1 MKKIAIS
8 IGDVNG
14 VGIHI
19 ALKEHSNIKKICH
32 PIYCSHQE
40 IFENACDILK
50 FPMPKDMD
58 FCPLDEDVIEILP
71 SHTTAKSGRY
81 SYESFIK
88 ACDLADEKKVDALCT
103 LPINKKA
110 WNLANISEIGHT
122 EVLAK
127 RYNRDTIMMLGC
139 EKMFVALFTDHIP
152 LKSVSSHIV
161 SEKLTDFLITL
172 YKNFPLKKALVL
184 GVNPH
189 CGDGGIIGKEDE
201 KISTAIENANKIIK
215 KEIFIGPIPP
225 DTAFSPTNREKY
237 HFFVSM
243 YHDVGLAP
251 LKALYFYESVNITL
265 NIPIFRISV
274 DHGVAYDIAYKSQ
287 PNTQSYINAMSLAS
301 KNGIRYE

>member
-1 MKKIAIS
+1 MKKVAVS
-8 IGDVNG
+8 IGDING

-50 FPMPKDMD
+50 FPMPKDMK
-58 FCPLDEDVIEILP
+58 FCPLDEDIIEILP
-71 SHTTAKSGRY
+71 SHTTAESGRY

-88 ACDLADEKKVDALCT
+88 ACDLADEKKVSAICT

-127 RYNRDTIMMLGC
+127 RYKTDTIMMLGC

-152 LKSVSSHIV
+152 LKSVSSHII
-161 SEKLTDFLITL
+161 SEKLSEFLITL

-189 CGDGGIIGKEDE
+189 CGDGGVIGNEDE
-201 KISTAIENANKIIK
+201 QISIAIENANNVIK

-225 DTAFSPTNREKY
+225 DTAFSPINREKY
-237 HFFVSM
+237 DFFVSM

-287 PNTQSYINAMSLAS
+287 PNTQSYLNAMNLAS
-301 KNGIRYE
+301 KNGILYE

>member
-1 MKKIAIS
+1 MKKVAVS
-8 IGDVNG
+8 VGDING

-32 PIYCSHQE
+32 PIYCVHQE

-50 FPMPKDMD
+50 IPMPKDMD
-58 FCPLDEDVIEILP
+58 FCPLKEDVLEISP
-71 SHTTAKSGRY
+71 GNITAQSGRY
-81 SYESFIK
+81 SYESFIR
-88 ACDLADEKKVDALCT
+88 ACEMADQKEVNALCT

-110 WNLANISEIGHT
+110 WSLANIPEIGHT

-127 RYNRDTIMMLGC
+127 RYKRDAIMMLGC

-152 LKSVSSHIV
+152 LKSVSSHIRQ
-161 SEKLTDFLITL
+161 EKLSDFFIAL
-172 YKNFPLKKALVL
+172 YKNFPLKQALVL

-189 CGDGGIIGKEDE
+189 CGDGGIIGNEDE
-201 KISTAIENANKIIK
+201 EISMAIKNANNLIK
-215 KEIFIGPIPP
+215 KDIFIGPIPP

-237 HFFVSM
+237 NFFVSM

-265 NIPIFRISV
+265 NIPIFRVSV

-287 PNTQSYINAMSLAS
+287 PNTQSYLNAMSLAN
-301 KNGIRYE
+301 KNGIL